1 MVPFLLWLILYF
13 EAISNFKPPG
23 LIFGFLTEDF
33 LRFEFGGGGGGGYIR
48 RGLFSEFYSIKAL
61 YPHIIKQDAWSVYF
75 ILGVRI
81 HVPSQKLN

>member
-33 LRFEFGGGGGGGYIR
+33 LRFEFGGGGGGGVIF
-48 RGLFSEFYSIKAL
+48 GG
-61 YPHIIKQDAWSVYF
+61 VYF
-75 ILGVRI
+75 RNFTV
-81 HVPSQKLN
+81 